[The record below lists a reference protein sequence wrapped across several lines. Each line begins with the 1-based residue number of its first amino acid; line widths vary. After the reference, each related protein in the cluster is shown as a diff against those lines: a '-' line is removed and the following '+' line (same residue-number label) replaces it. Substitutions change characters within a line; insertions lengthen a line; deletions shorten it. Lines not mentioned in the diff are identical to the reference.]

1 MAKWKMES
9 TDTGGGLGEW
19 LSVLALTG
27 GGLGEWLSVLALTG
41 GGLGEWL
48 SAGFGRLARKQDLPL
63 SSSVTLG
70 S

>member
-27 GGLGEWLSVLALTG
+27 GGLGEWLS
-41 GGLGEWL
+41 
-48 SAGFGRLARKQDLPL
+48 AGFGRLARSRICHLPVL
-63 SSSVTLG
+63 SA
-70 S
+70 